1 MKKKLMSQSVP
12 EVDKIIKNLK
22 IIRYFLVGIITCISF
37 ILISIITID
46 SVDGLSSDLGFLMI
60 PISFI
65 PTIMIICT
73 LVIVDTIKQNSENW

>member
-73 LVIVDTIKQNSENW
+73 LVIVDTIKQNSEN

>member
-1 MKKKLMSQSVP
+1 MKKKLLSQNVP
-12 EVDKIIKNLK
+12 EIDKIIKNLK

-37 ILISIITID
+37 ILISLITID
-46 SVDGLSSDLGFLMI
+46 SVDGLSNDLGFLMI

-73 LVIVDTIKQNSENW
+73 LVIVDTIKQNSGNS

>member
-46 SVDGLSSDLGFLMI
+46 SVDGLLSDLGFLMI

-73 LVIVDTIKQNSENW
+73 LVIVDTIKQNSEN

>member
-1 MKKKLMSQSVP
+1 MKKKLMSQNVP

-73 LVIVDTIKQNSENW
+73 LVIVDTIKQNSEN